1 MVKNYTFD
9 KIFIT
14 TMKKKDLIIKKRIHL
29 FALICISIFGL
40 SQKSTAQGN
49 VALSATASHT
59 GGGSGTYAPS
69 LYNDGLDNGYGS
81 GIWGWTSTNGSI
93 DFTWSSAKSVS
104 KVVFFK
110 DNRPMIT
117 CTIQYWNGSSWIN
130 ITSYNSSTL
139 TDSITFSPVST
150 TILRLS
156 TVAGSSNPN
165 FREIKIYGPSAPQD
179 AGISSVISPTNP
191 CGAVNEPM
199 VVTISNYGTV
209 DIAASSNIAVKTILT
224 GVASGTYNKV
234 FNRALKS
241 GASDT
246 VHIGNFNTASMSG
259 ALNIKSWARWS
270 SDTVYKNDT
279 VKITLDISGSPA
291 APTPKDV
298 IKCGQGSVRL
308 NAGVPSNTSAMWYN
322 SSTSTNV
329 LAIDSIY
336 NTPFLYVGSTT
347 YYVESARLGKGK
359 TLSTG
364 LTAGGYWFG
373 NIQSGNMFDIT
384 NNKTLVIDSFSV
396 NVNHVNVLSTINV
409 YVKTGTFAGYE
420 TNSSAWTLI
429 KTVTSVQA
437 KGIGNHTI
445 IKMGGY
451 TMPPGSYGVYIQ
463 ISDGI
468 VFNAGSLSFSNADM
482 TLKGG
487 SAITNA
493 FGGIASNY
501 TWAGNLYY
509 RTLCSGPRVAV
520 TATVKP
526 SPYGGAFIKGTPFN
540 TPQPTTSGTIASPDI
555 VAAKDVLT
563 YEITPP
569 KGYSNSAYGST
580 WLTSGLTLRTKS
592 GRVLN
597 PTPYYSY
604 TAPSSTN
611 GIITF
616 NADSLLTDT
625 TIIMTISLRDL
636 GPWYCD
642 STLTR
647 YIFVAPRPVSD
658 FKFNQPVCD
667 GDAVLF
673 TNLSK
678 ISSGY
683 STFKWDFNTGNPA
696 DTSVTSD
703 VVFTF
708 PTYGTYDVSLKNT
721 SNPYGYVTT
730 KTIQVIV
737 TEIPKISFKVV
748 NACMGDSLSFIN
760 STSISAGTIS
770 YKWDFGD
777 GKTGTKKSPRYK
789 YAAAGG
795 YVVSLSANSN
805 GCRSTL
811 SKKANQFIRPIANFT
826 VSGNCSNTD
835 IAFNNLT
842 TIGLQDNFGS
852 HWTFGDGGVNNE
864 LSPKHVYAASG
875 TKTIKY
881 IATSQFGCTDS
892 MTKTINIIPS
902 PEASFTNGPVCN
914 IKPVVF
920 NNTTNEP
927 VGVLT
932 SYSWNFGDGSNIS
945 NNKNPQH
952 NYPSLGTHIV
962 KLTAAGNN
970 GCNTSFQKTIT
981 VLPQPISA
989 FEALDA
995 CAGNDVIF
1003 TNKTKG
1009 SGLINYKWKFGDGD
1023 SSYVF
1028 SPIKKYKG
1036 TTTQTYNVTLT
1047 AINVG
1052 GCEDVTTL
1060 PVNVKEAPTCGFTAK
1075 SSGTGGFEYTFT
1087 PANTSYPFYQWS
1099 FEGGGSSNLP
1109 SPKFIF
1115 QADGKY
1121 RVRVF
1126 MKTVDGCDC
1135 VDSSQFVTVYHLG
1148 VKSADAKAGISF
1160 FPNPNNGIFNLQ
1172 VSTVSPSETFT
1183 LNILDITGR
1192 AVATTNLAGNK
1203 NHTLSYSELT
1213 NGLYTIEIVKQSGE
1227 RTTAKMNIIK

>member
-1 MVKNYTFD
+1 MKINYVLS
-9 KIFIT
+9 
-14 TMKKKDLIIKKRIHL
+14 KKSSQL
-29 FALICISIFGL
+29 FLNLAFICISFFGV
-40 SQKSTAQGN
+40 SQKSSAQTN
-49 VALSATASHT
+49 IALSATATHS
-59 GGGSGTYAPS
+59 GGGSGAYGPA
-69 LYNDGLDNGYGS
+69 LYNDGVDNGYGS
-81 GIWGWTSTNGSI
+81 GIWGWVSTNGYI
-93 DFTWSSAKSVS
+93 DFTWTSAKSVS
-104 KVVFFK
+104 KLVFLK
-110 DNRPMIT
+110 DDRPMIT
-117 CTIQYWNGSSWIN
+117 CDVQYWNGSSFVT
-130 ITSYNSSTL
+130 ITSYNSSKL
-139 TDSITFSPVST
+139 SDSITFSPIST
-150 TILRLS
+150 TILRLNN
-156 TVAGSSNPN
+156 VAGSSNPN
-165 FREIKIYGPSAPQD
+165 HREIKIFGPSAAKD
-179 AGISSVISPTNP
+179 AGISAFYNPNSNSNP
-191 CGAVNEPM
+191 CGNTSEPLI
-199 VVTISNYGTV
+199 VTITNYGTT
-209 DIAASSNIAVKTILT
+209 DIAASSNISVKATLT
-224 GVASGTYNKV
+224 GSGSGTYTKV

-241 GASDT
+241 GVSDT
-246 VHIGNFNTASMSG
+246 VVMGNLNTTTMSG
-259 ALNIKSWARWS
+259 TLYLKSWARWS
-270 SDTVYKNDT
+270 ADTVYKNDT
-279 VKITLDISGSPA
+279 AKMNMSISGSPA
-291 APTPKDV
+291 APKPKDV

-322 SSTSTNV
+322 SNTSTNV

-347 YYVESARLGKGK
+347 YYVESARLG
-359 TLSTG
+359 STKM
-364 LTAGGYWFG
+364 LTTGIPASAYWFG
-373 NIQSGNMFDIT
+373 NIQSGNMFDLK
-384 NNKTLVIDSFSV
+384 NNKTLVIDSLSV

-409 YVKTGTFAGYE
+409 YAKTGTYSGYE
-420 TNSSAWTLI
+420 TNSAAWTLI
-429 KTVTSVQA
+429 RTVSSIQA
-437 KGIGNHTI
+437 KGIGKPTTFS
-445 IKMGGY
+445 MGGY
-451 TMPPGSYGVYIQ
+451 TMPAGSYGVYVQ

-468 VFNAGSLSFSNADM
+468 VFNAGALSFSNGDM
-482 TLKGG
+482 SLVGG
-487 SAITNA
+487 CGITNS
-493 FGGIASNY
+493 FGGIASPY
-501 TWAGNLYY
+501 TWCGNIYY

-540 TPQPTTSGTIASPDI
+540 SPQATTSGTSASPDI

-563 YEITPP
+563 YEIAPP
-569 KGYSNSAYGST
+569 KGYTNSGYGSK
-580 WLTSGLTLRTKS
+580 WITSGLTLRTKS

-604 TAPSSTN
+604 SAPSSTN
-611 GIITF
+611 GKITF
-616 NADSLLTDT
+616 NADSLLTDS

-647 YIFVAPRPVSD
+647 YIFVAPRPVTD

-673 TNLSK
+673 NNLSK

-683 STFKWDFNTGNPA
+683 SMFKWDFNTGNPA
-696 DTSVTSD
+696 DTAVTSD

-708 PTYGTYDVSLKNT
+708 PTYGSYDVSLKST
-721 SNPYGYVTT
+721 SIPYGYVTT

-737 TEIPKISFKVV
+737 TEIPKISFKVI
-748 NACMGDSLSFIN
+748 NACMGDSLSFVN
-760 STSISAGTIS
+760 STSISAGTIA
-770 YKWDFGD
+770 YKWEFGD
-777 GKTGTKKSPRYK
+777 GKTSIKKSPKYK

-795 YVVSLSANSN
+795 YIVTLSANSN

-811 SKKANQFIRPIANFT
+811 SKKANQFIRPVANFT
-826 VSGNCSNTD
+826 MSGSCSNSD
-835 IAFNNLT
+835 ITFNNLT
-842 TIGLQDNFGS
+842 TIGLQDNFGN
-852 HWTFGDGGVNNE
+852 HWIFGDGGVNNE
-864 LSPKHVYAASG
+864 VHPTHVYTSSG
-875 TKTIKY
+875 AKTIKY

-892 MTKTINIIPS
+892 MIKTINIVPS

-920 NNTTNEP
+920 NNSSYEP
-927 VGVLT
+927 AGVLT
-932 SYSWNFGDGSNIS
+932 SYSWDFGDGSNIS

-952 NYPSLGTHIV
+952 NYPNLGTHSV
-962 KLTAAGNN
+962 KLIAAGNN
-970 GCNTSFQKTIT
+970 GCSTTFEKTIT

-1023 SSYVF
+1023 SSLIF

-1036 TTTQTYNVTLT
+1036 TITQTYNVTLT

-1060 PVNVKEAPTCGFTAK
+1060 PVNVKEAPICGFTAK

-1115 QADGKY
+1115 QTDGKY

-1148 VKSADAKAGISF
+1148 VKSADAATGISF
-1160 FPNPNNGIFNLQ
+1160 FPNPNNGIFNIQ

-1183 LNILDITGR
+1183 LNILDIIGR
-1192 AVATTNLAGNK
+1192 AVATSNLVGNK
-1203 NHTLSYSELT
+1203 NHPLSYSELS

-1227 RTTAKMNIIK
+1227 RITAKMNIIK